1 MMADLCLVLL
11 LDASGSIDEREWA
24 LQARA
29 TAEALSTT
37 AIVERITRG
46 PRGHVAVMALEFADK
61 SAVVLPWTDIAGMA
75 DAQRVSVILA
85 TYKRRMWGST
95 AVGNALLAAGAAL
108 KEAPPCLRHVVDLST
123 DGASNDGPHPAGAVA
138 ELQGR
143 GVMVNAVVIED
154 EPGVLDYYKKVV
166 SGFVVPA
173 TWESYAEAIKAKLQL
188 EVAELK

>member
-1 MMADLCLVLL
+1 MIADLCLVLL
-11 LDASGSIDEREWA
+11 LDASGSIDDREWA

-37 AIVERITRG
+37 AIVEKITRG
-46 PRGHVAVMALEFADK
+46 PHGHIAVMALEFADN
-61 SAVVLPWTDIAGMA
+61 SAVALPWTDIAGMA

-95 AVGNALLAAGAAL
+95 AVGSALLAAGAAL
-108 KEAPPCLRHVVDLST
+108 KEGPNCLRHVVDLST
-123 DGASNDGPHPAGAVA
+123 DGANNDGPDPTAAVA

-143 GVMVNAVVIED
+143 DVMVNAVVIED